1 MEVQV
6 SKFSKLINIK
16 EKNNELEQMVNVLMA
31 ENEYETLV
39 KKIAKDFKRKRH
51 EEFAKLFKMH
61 LGDEEIIPEICIRKG
76 NIKFAYETKVAI
88 FEYQEPI
95 CLTVERGLSDSNS
108 LARFISDVT
117 KEIGRLYEKTIC
129 DIRKRQ
135 KNV

>member
-1 MEVQV
+1 MNSFGQDFNNHSFDECETVIK
-6 SKFSKLINIK
+6 KF
-16 EKNNELEQMVNVLMA
+16 
-31 ENEYETLV
+31 
-39 KKIAKDFKRKRH
+39 AKDLERKRH
-51 EEFAKLFKMH
+51 EEIAKLFKMS
-61 LGDEEIIPEICIRKG
+61 LGNEDVIPKICIHKH

-117 KEIGRLYEKTIC
+117 KEIGRLYEKAIC